1 MYKTEIF
8 LGYLSFSFRFGYSVG
23 KKHNM
28 GIGFT
33 QQAVKMNIP

>member
-23 KKHNM
+23 KKHNK
-28 GIGFT
+28 GRT
-33 QQAVKMNIP
+33 SAWN